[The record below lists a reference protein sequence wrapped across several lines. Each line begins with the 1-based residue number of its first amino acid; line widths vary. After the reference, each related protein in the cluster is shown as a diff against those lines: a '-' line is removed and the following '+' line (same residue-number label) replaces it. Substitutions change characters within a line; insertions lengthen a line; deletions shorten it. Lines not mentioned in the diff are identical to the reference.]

1 MGFYGAMQPTQA
13 TRADAG
19 AWFVEADRP
28 FPTARGLGGSRA
40 RFDENRATSARA
52 VIASSLFLMLFASA
66 LLIGGHAALD
76 PLLQSAIQARQA
88 KGAGDVVF
96 AMPDGIYCRRLSF
109 DNTTA
114 EVAEGAIERCPD
126 GVSWEHGVARDR
138 SRSRGGFAW
147 GH

>member
-1 MGFYGAMQPTQA
+1 MQPVQP

-19 AWFVEADRP
+19 AWFVEADRAP
-28 FPTARGLGGSRA
+28 PATRGRLRA
-40 RFDENRATSARA
+40 RSYEEHSTSARA
-52 VIASSLFLMLFASA
+52 VIASSVFLVLFASA

-88 KGAGDVVF
+88 KGAGDVVV
-96 AMPDGIYCRRLSF
+96 ALPDGIYCRHMSF

-114 EVAEGAIERCPD
+114 EVTEGALERCPD
-126 GVSWEHGVARDR
+126 GVTWQ
-138 SRSRGGFAW
+138 RGHSQRGFAW